1 MTPLGN
7 NSTSPRDIDN
17 DSAKLKEPEKQYLR
31 EQKSLGTQGEN
42 TTLHGTDL
50 SNVKAQKE
58 DGQKVLC

>member
-1 MTPLGN
+1 M
-7 NSTSPRDIDN
+7 SPRDIDN